1 MHLREMLADESDY
14 LRLAEFFALRALR
27 RITDYQLL
35 FCAAARGISDKS
47 LFGNSVLTVYRGLYA
62 RLREAFALAGVEH
75 TALNG
80 IERQFSRI
88 RAEDEHRLWRDGS
101 YSLRRAY
108 RHLFEGMGYL
118 AEGDSGEHEIKKS
131 RKARGFYRGL
141 AERLRRDIEQRAEGV
156 PEPLRLESEH
166 IFARILE
173 INREVFESLCR
184 IELAQQLEHSL
195 CAALAVVIFE
205 LASELCKRF
214 DRLFAQGVQPLKL
227 RRSVFGHLTEPVG
240 ARLPFFQPARAVYL
254 PEISVVFNIRYLVR
268 RKRAESGFQSA
279 QDAVGVEARVGYF
292 QRGTNER
299 HQRLIYNRLA
309 SVLEHGHAAFCE
321 RGQHRADIR
330 SFVAH
335 DNRYIAASVLAGSE
349 HSLYMRRGIG
359 TLAADIGRR
368 DYRYAVARS
377 GEYLRLGAQEVTRKR
392 IERGIVVLVID
403 NNRLCARHADTVCKL
418 NELLCSIFCM
428 IEYIVAVPL
437 DKIGRGQRDINIV
450 RLGEYLA
457 YNSELL
463 RGEAA
468 EGVEEHRFIFKIPAF
483 ENFVFE
489 AGQHA
494 AVVKPSFGDERIID
508 RENERNIGE
517 LAFQQPVF
525 HVVHGGGHIL
535 RRYRALAELLVEA

>member
-1 MHLREMLADESDY
+1 
-14 LRLAEFFALRALR
+14 
-27 RITDYQLL
+27 
-35 FCAAARGISDKS
+35 
-47 LFGNSVLTVYRGLYA
+47 
-62 RLREAFALAGVEH
+62 
-75 TALNG
+75 
-80 IERQFSRI
+80 
-88 RAEDEHRLWRDGS
+88 
-101 YSLRRAY
+101 
-108 RHLFEGMGYL
+108 MGYL
-118 AEGDSGEHEIKKS
+118 AEGDGGEHEIEKS

-173 INREVFESLCR
+173 INREVFESLRR

-205 LASELCKRF
+205 IASELCKRF

-227 RRSVFGHLTEPVG
+227 RRCVFGHLAESVG

-268 RKRAESGFQSA
+268 RKRAETGFQSA

-292 QRGTNER
+292 QRGANER

-309 SVLEHGHAAFCE
+309 SVLEHGYAAFRE

-335 DNRYIAASVLAGSE
+335 DNCDISASVLACSE

-359 TLAADIGRR
+359 ALTADIWRR
-368 DYRYAVARS
+368 DYRYAVARA
-377 GEYLRLGAQEVTRKR
+377 GKHIRLGAQKVTRKR
-392 IERGIVVLVID
+392 IERGIAVRVID
-403 NNRLCARHADTVCKL
+403 NNRLCARHADAVREF
-418 NELLCSIFCM
+418 NELLCGIFCM
-428 IEYIVAVPL
+428 VEYIVAVPL
-437 DKIGRGQRDINIV
+437 NKVGRSQRGINIV

-457 YNSELL
+457 DNSELL

-483 ENFVFE
+483 GNFIFE
-489 AGQHA
+489 ASQHA
-494 AVVKPSFGDERIID
+494 AVVKPAVGDERIVD

-517 LAFQQPVF
+517 LAFQ
-525 HVVHGGGHIL
+525 
-535 RRYRALAELLVEA
+535 